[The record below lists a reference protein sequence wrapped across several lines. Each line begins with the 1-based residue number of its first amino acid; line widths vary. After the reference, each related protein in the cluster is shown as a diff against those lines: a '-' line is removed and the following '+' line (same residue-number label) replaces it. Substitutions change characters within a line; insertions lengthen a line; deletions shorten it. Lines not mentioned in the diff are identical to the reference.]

1 MTEYASLEDLIKPR
15 AGEDTED
22 YDLPGVGTI
31 AIRSLNRAEFIQAQR
46 RFENDMEKQEQFILS
61 RCVVKPEGV
70 TEAVVAKW
78 QKASPIGEINALAMR
93 INEMSGIK
101 SGADKSSVD

>member
-22 YDLPGVGTI
+22 YDLPGVGTV
-31 AIRSLNRAEFIQAQR
+31 AIRSLTRAEFIQAQK
-46 RFENDMEKQEQFILS
+46 RFGDDMEKQEQFILS

-70 TEAVVAKW
+70 TESVVAQW
-78 QKASPIGEINALAMR
+78 QRASGIGEINELAKY
-93 INEMSGIK
+93 INKMSGIK